1 MADRWTQRPWG
12 MRFRQ
17 FMWSCWK
24 FPLFVYGLALACS
37 VMMAAA
43 ALYSSWSG
51 GAGVGLAC
59 VKVLLIV
66 LVLALQALWP
76 VLVLWPFV
84 MTVLCCR
91 RRVWRHLLC
100 CWVCLIGGGMVC
112 GAVGT
117 AVSLAGFRSDLYM
130 YGVSLPKEK
139 EYVAPRG
146 MRPWVGDVPP
156 VSERAAELLR
166 LRPDRPPVQVLVQM
180 PPVPNL
186 EKLTHDAPEILRE
199 YVLRCL
205 YAEATNPRFDAQV
218 LCLEQD
224 SVLLAHAKEPQ
235 SHILRMSDISVT
247 RRTHLRPKRNLSVEE
262 EKKSAPW
269 QLPLHSGWSVVL
281 NRDYIYTDWLPAEE
295 QVAGPLLRL
304 EESLAPLAANPGRA
318 GLEALL
324 PPLPQEPFLCLWCA
338 DKAGVYRALVVL
350 PPSYPD
356 GEVELRAR
364 EVSTRKP
371 VSLNPGYVSRRRSL
385 GALGR
390 AMIWHNLRVHSGSL
404 NEFYATEWEIWFT
417 PVGGGAP
424 RCVGRQEFL
433 MMGGA

>member
-1 MADRWTQRPWG
+1 MADRWTQRPWV

-117 AVSLAGFRSDLYM
+117 AVLLAGFRSDLYM

-235 SHILRMSDISVT
+235 SHILRMSDVSVT

-295 QVAGPLLRL
+295 QVAGPLRL
-304 EESLAPLAANPGRA
+304 LNESLAPLAANPTRA
-318 GLEALL
+318 GLDALV

-364 EVSTRKP
+364 DVSTGKP
-371 VSLNPGYVSRRRSL
+371 VGCSGRVSRGLSL
-385 GALGR
+385 DALGR